1 LFLLFHSIFLI
12 EHKYGDSPFL
22 LKSCHTPLRF
32 FFSISAAQTTTSH
45 HPTCWLDYCWLFLFN
60 VIHANSIKIQLSLS
74 STLTTT
80 FTCGPFTMSS
90 KPSESLVIEVQDAR
104 AAEIKKKQLPCPLPR
119 NEFAQTLLTRLSTI
133 LAQEGDEELFEA
145 AKEKLC
151 DEIKKR
157 FLSRD
162 QPKLTKV
169 PSGTIHATPSN
180 KITVTTYDYTWGTT
194 SGTGPNYWK
203 ADASTGEMAIGCFT
217 LPTAGETS
225 DYAAGG
231 IGFGF
236 TPPTSGIWSFQPVVN
251 CYCDWGTWCTVTGGA
266 TSSAYFLTGVCT
278 YADGKF
284 STALDYQY
292 EVWSG
297 SVAPSSDPN
306 GPGKTSTLRKVP
318 RPVTSSSIR
327 TSTFSGCGLIF
338 SPARTPQL
346 LRAQGLLTLLS
357 RQ

>member
-1 LFLLFHSIFLI
+1 MTLHSCWSPATLLFAFS
-12 EHKYGDSPFL
+12 SQ
-22 LKSCHTPLRF
+22 SRLRPT
-32 FFSISAAQTTTSH
+32 ASH
-45 HPTCWLDYCWLFLFN
+45 HPTCWLDNCWLFLCS
-60 VIHANSIKIQLSLS
+60 VTHANNKIQLSQSYLS

-104 AAEIKKKQLPCPLPR
+104 AAEIKTKQFLCPLPR
-119 NEFAQTLLTRLSTI
+119 NEFAQTLLTRLSTV

-151 DEIKKR
+151 DEVKKR
-157 FLSRD
+157 FLSDD

-169 PSGTIHATPSN
+169 PSGTVRATPSN
-180 KITVTTYDYTWGTT
+180 KITVTTYDYAWGTT

-236 TPPTSGIWSFQPVVN
+236 SPPTSGIWSFQPVVN

-266 TSSAYFLTGVCT
+266 SSSAYFLTGVYT

-284 STALDYQY
+284 SNALDYQY